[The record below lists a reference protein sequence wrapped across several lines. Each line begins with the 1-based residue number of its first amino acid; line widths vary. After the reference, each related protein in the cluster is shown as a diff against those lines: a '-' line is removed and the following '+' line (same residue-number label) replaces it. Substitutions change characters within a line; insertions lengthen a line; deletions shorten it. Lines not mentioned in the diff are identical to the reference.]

1 MEQIKADLGDLMG
14 FEHTW
19 NIPEKKKKTW
29 SLVQDRLV
37 DIAFLDAVVLG

>member
-19 NIPEKKKKTW
+19 NIPEKKPW

>member
-19 NIPEKKKKTW
+19 NIPEKKKTW